1 MSGELK
7 DCPFCGGKSGIL
19 KNGAGCFQVY
29 CDNCE
34 TRQYAYAHKT
44 KDSAIEAWNR
54 RVN

>member
-1 MSGELK
+1 MSGEVK